1 VKLNLPGFSR
11 SLGTA
16 GWLAAGVC
24 ISVAVLTV
32 FGYRAI
38 RGWQLTSTLLL
49 EQRTAGAADLL
60 VSALTRDMHAVQR
73 SVLTSTDWDEFDDNL
88 PNSIG
93 DVVGNAFAKYPY
105 PETFFIGRAPLRP
118 EQLLF
123 FTRSDRPPPWQSGR
137 PGEERF
143 PVTESTAPDVAR
155 AIVVRMAPDE
165 SLGRSFA
172 VAELQID
179 GVPYQVVA
187 RLRYTAPDRTRMAG
201 LFGFMVNLD
210 WVRRHYFQ
218 GLTTQVA
225 RMGGATS
232 GLALAVRDERNRVV
246 ASTAQVEAG
255 GISTERPFP
264 LMFFDPLLVAVVQ
277 PAGLARTE
285 WIVAVTWSKDA
296 TLDAAIAAA
305 HRTLVLTAFAA
316 VSLAIGLVLIAR
328 AVNAGARLSAL
339 RSEFVSTVT
348 HELKTPIASI
358 RAIGDTLASGRI
370 SSPEGQ
376 REYAQLTVQEAKRL
390 TRLVDNLLALSRIT
404 DVTEV
409 YSFEPLA
416 LESLVEHALE
426 GFRQQIDAA
435 GFTTIVDIP
444 QDLPLIL
451 GDQTA
456 LRLMLDNLIDNAI
469 RYSPAERWVRIS
481 AAQGATMIALQV
493 TDHGRGIPAEE
504 INLVTRKFFRGQHYV
519 SSGSGLGL
527 AIVKRIVAD
536 HRGELVITSRVDA
549 GTTVTA
555 TLPMA
560 DGYE

>member
-1 VKLNLPGFSR
+1 MKLPGFSK
-11 SLGTA
+11 SLGIA

-24 ISVAVLTV
+24 ASVAVLTV

-73 SVLTSTDWDEFDDNL
+73 SVLTSTDWDEFDDDL
-88 PNSIG
+88 PNSIS
-93 DVVGNAFAKYPY
+93 DVVANAFAKYPY
-105 PETFFIGRAPLRP
+105 PESFFIVRAPIDPAQLR
-118 EQLLF
+118 F
-123 FTRSDRPPPWQSGR
+123 FTRSDRR
-137 PGEERF
+137 PAWHVETPEEDRF
-143 PVTESTAPDVAR
+143 PVTESTAPEIAR
-155 AIVVRMAPDE
+155 QVLARIVPDE

-172 VAELQID
+172 VAELPIN
-179 GVPYQVVA
+179 GVPYQVIVHI
-187 RLRYTAPDRTRMAG
+187 RYTTPDRTSIAG

-210 WVRRHYFQ
+210 WVRQHYFR
-218 GLTTQVA
+218 GLTAQVA
-225 RMGGATS
+225 RLGGATS
-232 GLALAVRDERNRVV
+232 GLALAVKDERNHIV
-246 ASTAQVEAG
+246 ASTAQVADG
-255 GISTERPFP
+255 GITTERKFP

-277 PAGLARTE
+277 PVGLARTE
-285 WIVAVTWSKDA
+285 WTVAVTRSKDA
-296 TLDAAIAAA
+296 TLNAAIQAAD
-305 HRTLVLTAFAA
+305 RTLVMTAFAA

-328 AVNAGARLSAL
+328 GVNAGARLSAL

-376 REYAQLTVQEAKRL
+376 REYAQLAVQEAKRL

-416 LESLVEHALE
+416 VEALVERALE
-426 GFRQQIDAA
+426 GFRQQIEAT
-435 GFTTIVDIP
+435 GFETIVDIP
-444 QDLPLIL
+444 ADLPLVS

-469 RYSPAERWVRIS
+469 RYSPGEHWLRIS
-481 AAQGATMIALQV
+481 AAQEGGMVALQV
-493 TDHGRGIPAEE
+493 ADRGRGIPADE

-536 HRGELVITSRVDA
+536 HRGQLVISSLVNA
-549 GTTVTA
+549 GTTVTV

-560 DGYE
+560 DSDE